1 VPVPVAVCAA
11 CACAFTPGGSLGELG
26 HFPTSLTTEL
36 CVVFLQVVK
45 EILACASKS
54 WGVQPP
60 PYFPLPS
67 VGAMGGRV
75 PVRRRCW
82 CSVLGE
88 VDSVGRIAV
97 AVWPRHEAGAVWMW
111 MCVCVCVRGVRDENE
126 WVGHTD
132 TCK

>member
-1 VPVPVAVCAA
+1 
-11 CACAFTPGGSLGELG
+11 
-26 HFPTSLTTEL
+26 
-36 CVVFLQVVK
+36 
-45 EILACASKS
+45 
-54 WGVQPP
+54 
-60 PYFPLPS
+60 
-67 VGAMGGRV
+67 V

-88 VDSVGRIAV
+88 VDSVGRIDV

-111 MCVCVCVRGVRDENE
+111 MCVCVRGVRDENE